1 MNILE
6 RNGVVDSATY
16 KNSPRRVE
24 GRDKVMGKAVYAG
37 DYYSDR
43 LEREIDVAYA
53 VTSTQATGSV
63 LSIDTQAALE
73 SQGVHAVL
81 THENAPRLKKVL
93 SLNGTEIGDILP
105 LQNSKLHYNGQC
117 IALVVADSLE
127 HARNAAL
134 LVKACYSQPEP
145 NVAFT
150 LQQGQERLADAK
162 QVGAMEKGKERIGDP
177 EKVYGLSTHRIDI
190 TAATSPHHHNAME
203 PGAIIATWEDDGGL
217 TIRMPSQFC
226 YGDAVI
232 LGEAFGFG
240 LKERLPRIIGQVLD
254 GLEFHNKVRVITPLA
269 GGAFGSKQANIH
281 TLLAPMAAKVVGRPV
296 KLVLSREQTFSM
308 MPFRGQSQQR
318 LRMSAD
324 IHGNLEAIL
333 HDTQI
338 AQGAGGSFIEPVS
351 ENTMKAYACK
361 NISVNNRS
369 ARLDTGAPGWMRA
382 PGASLGLFAMEV
394 AIDMLA
400 EKAGIDPLEMRLRN
414 HADVEPDTGHEWSSK
429 SLKQCYQEA
438 ATSIGWFERNA
449 RVGSMREGRQLV
461 GFGMATA
468 IYPTRMLPAVASI
481 TLYPTGVAVV
491 KSAVHEIGQGML
503 TTMTQVAV
511 EHLGLPLASVKLE
524 WGDTRL
530 PYGSMAVGSM
540 GALTNGAAIAEAAIK
555 VSKALFKIVVKD
567 AASPLRGQKVDHLAI
582 RGEFIVAEDGTKES
596 VTVAASRLAK
606 PIEEEAITGR
616 PPQLPTLPHKYGRCV
631 FGAQFAKVL
640 VDPDTMHLKVERLVG
655 AFAGGRALNPLLV
668 RSQLMGGMVWGIGQ
682 ALMEES
688 SLDPRTGMWMNG
700 NLGEALVPVNADASG
715 IEAILIEE
723 DDRRGHPLGIKGMG
737 EIGGIGTAAAISN
750 AIYHATGK
758 RLLSLPMKID
768 DLLRDE

>member
-1 MNILE
+1 MNSVE
-6 RNGVVDSATY
+6 RTGVVDAATY
-16 KNSPRRVE
+16 KNAPRRIE
-24 GRDKVMGKAVYAG
+24 GRDKVMGKAVYVG
-37 DYYSDR
+37 DFYSDR
-43 LEREIDVAYA
+43 LECVIDVAYA
-53 VTSTQATGSV
+53 VTSTQGTGSV
-63 LSIDTQAALE
+63 LSIETAAALKSE
-73 SQGVHAVL
+73 GVHAVL

-105 LQNSKLHYNGQC
+105 LQDNKLHYNGQC

-134 LVKACYSQPEP
+134 LVKVMYSEPES
-145 NVAFT
+145 NAAFT
-150 LQQGQERLADAK
+150 LQQGQVRLSDAK
-162 QVGAMEKGKERIGDP
+162 QVGAMEKGKETIGDP
-177 EKVYGLSTHRIDI
+177 NGVYGLSTHRVDVS
-190 TAATSPHHHNAME
+190 ATSSPHHHNAME
-203 PGAIIATWEDDGGL
+203 PGAIIATWEEDGGL

-240 LKERLPRIIGQVLD
+240 LKERLPRIVGQVLG
-254 GLEFHNKVRVITPLA
+254 GLEFDNKIRVITPLA

-281 TLLAPMAAKVVGRPV
+281 TLLAPMAAKVVGRAV
-296 KLVLSREQTFSM
+296 KLVLSREQMFSM
-308 MPFRGQSQQR
+308 MPFRGQTQQR

-324 IHGNLEAIL
+324 INGNLEATL
-333 HDTQI
+333 HDIQI
-338 AQGAGGSFIEPVS
+338 AQGAGGSFTEPVS

-361 NISVNNRS
+361 NIGVNNKS

-382 PGASLGLFAMEV
+382 PGASLGLFAMEI
-394 AIDMLA
+394 AMDMLA
-400 EKAGIDPLEMRLRN
+400 EKVGIDPLEMRLRN

-429 SLKQCYQEA
+429 SLKQCYQVA
-438 ATSIGWFERNA
+438 ATRSGWFDRDV

-461 GFGMATA
+461 GFGMATS

-481 TLYPTGVAVV
+481 TLYPTGNAVV

-503 TTMTQVAV
+503 TTMTQVAA
-511 EHLGLPLASVKLE
+511 EHLGLPLSAVKLE

-540 GALTNGAAIAEAAIK
+540 GALTNGAAIAEAAIQ
-555 VSKALFKIVVKD
+555 VSKALFRIVVKD
-567 AASPLRGQKVDHLAI
+567 ASSLLHGQQVAHLAI
-582 RGEFIVAEDGTKES
+582 KGEFIVAEDGTKEL
-596 VTVAASRLAK
+596 VTTAASRLSK

-640 VDPDTMHLKVERLVG
+640 IDPDTMHLKVERLVG
-655 AFAGGRALNPLLV
+655 AFAGGRALNPMLV
-668 RSQLMGGMVWGIGQ
+668 RSQLMGGMVWGLGQ
-682 ALMEES
+682 ALMEETS
-688 SLDPRTGMWMNG
+688 IDPRTGLWMNG
-700 NLGEALVPVNADASG
+700 NLGEALVPVNADAGG

-737 EIGGIGTAAAISN
+737 EIGGIGTAAAVSN

-758 RLLSLPMKID
+758 RLTSLPMKIEN
-768 DLLRDE
+768 LL